1 MEPESMV
8 HALET
13 IHGLLK
19 PDGFL
24 IDLRPKGI
32 PAEFWG
38 QRGNT
43 AKLLGQID
51 ETDGF
56 IEYRHA
62 AWAMEQAVDKKLFRL
77 QASGEY
83 DFSIHADAF
92 EELKA
97 YLTLKWTDAIV
108 HPDIESK
115 ALEMNAEKISLRDF
129 IHMGILVSL

>member
-1 MEPESMV
+1 MV

-13 IHGLLK
+13 IHDLLK
-19 PDGFL
+19 PNGIL

-62 AWAMEQAVDKKLFRL
+62 AWAMEQVLDKKLFRL
-77 QASGEY
+77 QASGEHN
-83 DFSIHADAF
+83 FIIQADSLY
-92 EELKA
+92 ELRD
-97 YLTLKWTDAIV
+97 YLSVEWTDAVI
-108 HPDIESK
+108 HPQIEVK
-115 ALEMNAEKISLRDF
+115 AKEMKAQKISLHDF
-129 IHMGILVSL
+129 IHVGILVPV